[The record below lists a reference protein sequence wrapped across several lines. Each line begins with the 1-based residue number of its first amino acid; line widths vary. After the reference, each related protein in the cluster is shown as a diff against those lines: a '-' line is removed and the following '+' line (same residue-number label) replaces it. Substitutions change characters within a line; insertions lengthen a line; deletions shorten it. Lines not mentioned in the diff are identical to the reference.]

1 VASPARSAA
10 NEKKL
15 GSPWHYLF
23 RGSLLRVWLWWHR
36 IGSTPISHMQH
47 VWALIRALVRSWIG
61 FSAADAYTWSSY
73 SVHFLSWRFTSSSV
87 FSAAYMACLRLGRV
101 EWTKPSVVQQ
111 RSKPRASSA
120 GQSQVV
126 LLSMAE
132 DDECYT
138 CFSLSYLVVKLIAL
152 LGHLLVFF
160 VFWCFFC
167 TDTIVNGAK
176 LHSF

>member
-1 VASPARSAA
+1 
-10 NEKKL
+10 
-15 GSPWHYLF
+15 
-23 RGSLLRVWLWWHR
+23 
-36 IGSTPISHMQH
+36 M
-47 VWALIRALVRSWIG
+47 
-61 FSAADAYTWSSY
+61 
-73 SVHFLSWRFTSSSV
+73 
-87 FSAAYMACLRLGRV
+87 
-101 EWTKPSVVQQ
+101 KPSVVQQ

-160 VFWCFFC
+160 VF
-167 TDTIVNGAK
+167 
-176 LHSF
+176 